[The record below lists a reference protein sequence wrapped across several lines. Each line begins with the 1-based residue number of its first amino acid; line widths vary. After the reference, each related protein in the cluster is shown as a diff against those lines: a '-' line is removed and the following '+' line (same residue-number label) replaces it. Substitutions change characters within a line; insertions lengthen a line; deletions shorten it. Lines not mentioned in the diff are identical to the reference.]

1 MKEVFFDPAMQ
12 AHKERMQQVYRW
24 QRRRALLK
32 KYRVLI
38 ASGAASISMVA
49 ALFVW
54 KIFPLF

>member
-1 MKEVFFDPAMQ
+1 MNTAHTDPAWANWIKGKQ
-12 AHKERMQQVYRW
+12 ERDRIK
-24 QRRRALLK
+24 QRRELLK

-54 KIFPLF
+54 KLSPLL

>member
-1 MKEVFFDPAMQ
+1 MNT
-12 AHKERMQQVYRW
+12 AHTDLAWANWLKGKRERDRIKH
-24 QRRRALLK
+24 RRELLK

-38 ASGAASISMVA
+38 ASSAASISMVA